1 MNPNSDTEICLQCG
15 EKKCGDLIFHKLYC
29 YDLYIPSA
37 PAPRNKE
44 QIDVDN
50 FINEKIVEV
59 LEKDD
64 YCCYHGCRN
73 FVGGDTI
80 IQAIQKPMKII
91 PVTLIPVYKDQ
102 YSLTLLDMLI
112 TADKLRRIILL
123 LFDATQIKSNLWQCC
138 FSVEAK
144 DPKLL
149 DKIKK
154 TIDRHREQTSLRR
167 KQIVSREMDTAPF
180 RTPDGSRKS
189 FRPCCRHPCTS
200 SSSNSFLTQRMLPH
214 RETEDI
220 VKEMTNISFQEIDNY
235 FVKCWDAGN
244 AWTRQRICQALVKN
258 IKRDFLTFCR
268 LSNLERLEMKVRS
281 LIQCNGFAS
290 SQELHIQLEKLY
302 CWILA
307 AMFVH
312 VSTMNNAKL
321 DALLRGMVFTK
332 CTDSSKE
339 RNYKYLC
346 FSAYQ
351 KIRMAISTAAKK
363 KRPWQNSIQKHLK
376 HLESFL
382 NTLEKRVNFANERIL
397 QFRYIQKQL
406 QRVPWIIRHIFILV
420 LTEKVFEAKLL
431 AVSQPFLF
439 HVCTKMGKKHW
450 EIFLEITERLTE
462 HIQASHTQGAVRE
475 CLDLLQ
481 GLWEWCMQTAS
492 EEKKSLATIILNH
505 SFHKLLYHSLS
516 EVRHCVAPL
525 LFGEDGTYT
534 PIAELGHKAIPADPC
549 HVEAALQECLQDA
562 FPELTLKGQ
571 MKTNGSFMFVQG
583 VTHAGKAKV
592 CIAKQQSLNDILQT
606 NTTESDCERFQ
617 EVIQIVAVCQD
628 RESIAKLQMS
638 SAYGVPP
645 LYVIEDGNPLLTFLQ
660 EKRNKL
666 TLSAM
671 IGILKVIAR
680 AVWSCHQKK
689 VLLCSITPASFI
701 VVRGEQQGTGAPQ
714 LRVKLSDFL
723 QARLT
728 PPEDEKDY
736 SSSDCL
742 YETIKS
748 VQLRGDRE
756 DPLPIYFSAPECL
769 QHHLFSAFS
778 DVWAT
783 AATFY
788 SVLLYGAQTYFE
800 LRHLPVARFIGEICS
815 GHRAQRPGSIPLK
828 LWDIITPSL
837 EYDEQKR
844 TTMEVLVECM
854 ESCGSTMGPDLDKLH
869 EVMSQFSPICEEDII
884 RGYLDSRGNFK
895 KSDSASIHTEK
906 CEDSVK
912 RKDGCLCELVSFRM
926 NHITKMALYALEH
939 ENILPIKEIT
949 HYSPM
954 NTSLISMPLHGNPQS
969 LIEVAAHLGMDDNK
983 VLTCLEQVA
992 SAMAYLHSRRII
1004 HCDLRCSY
1012 IYVNAGQSYPEMVAK
1027 VGRWGRA
1034 VCLPHPGTDE
1044 NLFEPYVHKLMPAD
1058 SAKWAAPEVRNYGFF
1073 SRASDV
1079 FSFGIVMW
1087 EALTAHM
1094 SHLHMFKPLK
1104 PFHLLNSKEV
1114 LKFTE
1119 LRDFS
1124 FPKFSRLTECMK
1136 SCWNYNPTRRPAFLA
1151 ILEVITKEKQAIRN
1165 SEATMLAAESDSTD
1179 SEDYDSV
1186 YFRSDASNEDSCSHI
1201 YSVVAESD
1209 PGIPHCTSD
1218 MLDPPN
1224 LPWDQPLEG
1233 DDVYFSKQD
1242 RWGEMVN
1249 EFETKRGIER
1259 SLAPIKETEWYGDT
1273 GISWNEKNKHGES
1286 RKLDP

>member
-1 MNPNSDTEICLQCG
+1 MNPNSDTEICLRCG

-44 QIDVDN
+44 QTDVDS
-50 FINEKIVEV
+50 FISEKIVEV

-102 YSLTLLDMLI
+102 YSLTLLDMLV

-123 LFDATQIKSNLWQCC
+123 LFDATQIKPDLWQCC

-154 TIDRHREQTSLRR
+154 TIDRHRKQASLRR
-167 KQIVSREMDTAPF
+167 KQIVSREMDT
-180 RTPDGSRKS
+180 
-189 FRPCCRHPCTS
+189 
-200 SSSNSFLTQRMLPH
+200 
-214 RETEDI
+214 ETEDI
-220 VKEMTNISFQEIDNY
+220 VKEMTNISFEEIDNY
-235 FVKCWDAGN
+235 FAKCWDDGS
-244 AWTRQRICQALVKN
+244 AWTRQHICQALVKN

-268 LSNLERLEMKVRS
+268 LANLERLEMKVRS

-290 SQELHIQLEKLY
+290 SQELHVQLEKLY

-332 CTDSSKE
+332 CTVSSKE

-382 NTLEKRVNFANERIL
+382 NTLEKRVKFANERTL

-450 EIFLEITERLTE
+450 EIFLEITERITE

-492 EEKKSLATIILNH
+492 EKKKSLAMIILNH
-505 SFHKLLYHSLS
+505 SFHNLLYHSLS

-534 PIAELGHKAIPADPC
+534 PIAELGHKAIPADTC
-549 HVEAALQECLQDA
+549 HVEAALRECLQA
-562 FPELTLKGQ
+562 TFPELTLKGQ
-571 MKTNGSFMFVQG
+571 MKTNGSFMFMQG
-583 VTHAGKAKV
+583 ATHAGKAKV

-606 NTTESDCERFQ
+606 NTTESDFERFQ
-617 EVIQIVAVCQD
+617 EVVKIVAVCQD
-628 RESIAKLQMS
+628 REFIAKLHKS

-671 IGILKVIAR
+671 IGILKDIAR

-689 VLLCSITPASFI
+689 VLLCSITPASFT

-748 VQLRGDRE
+748 VQLR
-756 DPLPIYFSAPECL
+756 
-769 QHHLFSAFS
+769 AFS
-778 DVWAT
+778 DAWAT

-788 SVLLYGAQTYFE
+788 SVLLYGAQPYFE
-800 LRHLPVARFIGEICS
+800 LRHLPVTRFIGEICS

-828 LWDIITPSL
+828 LWDIIAPNL

-844 TTMEVLVECM
+844 TSMEALVECM
-854 ESCGSTMGPDLDKLH
+854 ESCGSAMGPDLDKLH

-895 KSDSASIHTEK
+895 KSDSASVHTEK

-912 RKDGCLCELVSFRM
+912 KKDGCLCELVSFRM
-926 NHITKMALYALEH
+926 NHSTKMALYALQH
-939 ENILPIKEIT
+939 ESILPIKEIT

-954 NTSLISMPLHGNPQS
+954 NTSLISMPLHGNPLS
-969 LIEVAAHLGMDDNK
+969 LIEVAADLGMDDNK

-1012 IYVNAGQSYPEMVAK
+1012 IYVNTGQSYPEMVAK

-1034 VCLPHPGTDE
+1034 VCLPHLGTDE

-1058 SAKWAAPEVRNYGFF
+1058 SAKW
-1073 SRASDV
+1073 
-1079 FSFGIVMW
+1079 
-1087 EALTAHM
+1087 
-1094 SHLHMFKPLK
+1094 
-1104 PFHLLNSKEV
+1104 
-1114 LKFTE
+1114 
-1119 LRDFS
+1119 
-1124 FPKFSRLTECMK
+1124 
-1136 SCWNYNPTRRPAFLA
+1136 
-1151 ILEVITKEKQAIRN
+1151 N
-1165 SEATMLAAESDSTD
+1165 SESTVLAAESDSTD
-1179 SEDYDSV
+1179 TEDYNSV
-1186 YFRSDASNEDSCSHI
+1186 CVRSDASDEDSCSHF

-1209 PGIPHCTSD
+1209 PGIPQCTGD
-1218 MLDPPN
+1218 VLDPPDPPQVQ
-1224 LPWDQPLEG
+1224 LLEG

-1259 SLAPIKETEWYGDT
+1259 NLAPIKETEWPGYVRYGCMSLLYGCNRNACGWLVCTASKDT
-1273 GISWNEKNKHGES
+1273 MVFPLLSPILQDCKEFPNPEKFDPGHFLNANRTFRKNDYFMPFSMTLMCHPQNLCSLLPRGLRFSMTEYDQSPDKSKH
-1286 RKLDP
+1286 